1 VDPHISSTLPAND
14 HIKKFNTG
22 SVESSSSKSAVDTEQ
37 SDIQAEDDQ
46 KKLSEEDIEKF
57 LENDNAEGRDEN
69 ADLVLESLKPE
80 VGMRFKTREDAQNF
94 FNTYSFAAGFS
105 VAIVGAYRTTSK
117 KRQNEIIRVTM
128 KCNKSG
134 HTTEVEKDQ
143 MVAQRQSTVITKTDC
158 KTEMVI
164 SEKDGIWS
172 IKTLCL
178 EHNHAL
184 DPHSRFFRSHAY
196 MTTEEKAMIRSLKQS
211 NIPTRQIVSVLGHLR
226 GGSDQLPYNKKKVSN
241 YSTSINI
248 ELKNS
253 DMMEVLSFFSKKQTE
268 DPRFYSSFDIDSE
281 NKVKSVF
288 WADARARSF
297 YEVCGDCIS
306 FDTTF
311 LTNKYNLPFAP
322 IVGVSPH
329 GHTYL
334 FACAL
339 IGRGARSVM
348 TENSVFVF
356 RSILNS
362 VL

>member
-37 SDIQAEDDQ
+37 IDIQAEDDQ

-57 LENDNAEGRDEN
+57 LENDNAEGRNEN

-306 FDTTF
+306 FDNTF

-322 IVGVSPH
+322 IVGVSH
-329 GHTYL
+329 MVI
-334 FACAL
+334 L
-339 IGRGARSVM
+339 ICL
-348 TENSVFVF
+348 
-356 RSILNS
+356 I